1 MISMGYQRFTLLF
14 LVFALTGGCKKEAP
28 IERVPSLDF
37 VSISESEVVQFTN
50 AVEVVIKFEDGD
62 GDLGSP
68 NPDVNTL
75 RVKDSRL
82 LNYDWYHVPPMTPDL
97 EELQIEGSYT
107 VTLNPL
113 FILGNGSSEEATFT
127 LQIKDRAGNWSN
139 AIVTPPVLIV
149 ESE

>member
-1 MISMGYQRFTLLF
+1 MFQKVHGLFLLF
-14 LVFALTGGCKKEAP
+14 LVFCLTAGCKKEETIDRIP
-28 IERVPSLDF
+28 SIEF
-37 VSISESEVVQFTN
+37 VSISASEVMEFTN
-50 AVEVVIKFEDGD
+50 AVEVVISYKDGD

-82 LNYDWYHVPPMTPDL
+82 LEYDWYHVPPMTPDL
-97 EELQIEGSYT
+97 QELQIEGSYT

-139 AIVTPPVLIV
+139 AIVTPAVQII

>member
-1 MISMGYQRFTLLF
+1 MISKGKHGFMLLF
-14 LVFALTGGCKKEAP
+14 LVFALSGGCKKEAT
-28 IERVPSLDF
+28 IERIPTLEF
-37 VSISESEVVQFTN
+37 VSISESEVIEFTN
-50 AVEVVIKFEDGD
+50 AVEVVIKFTDGD

-113 FILGNGSSEEATFT
+113 FILGNGDAEEATFT

-139 AIVTPPVLIV
+139 AIVTPSVQII